1 VNPADGAVPPVAKR
15 RAWRGWC
22 SYDWANSAFATVG
35 LAAVLPVYFVSLVP
49 QGGLHLP
56 LPGVDLT
63 LKAASLWGY
72 TISISAILV
81 AAMAPWLGALA
92 DARGWRRPLLM
103 LFCLI
108 GAAGTSLLALA
119 GPGQFLLAAFF
130 FTLAN
135 IGFAGGNIFYNAF
148 LPVIAEP
155 HEVDRLSARGFA
167 WGYLGGGICLALV
180 FVMIQY
186 YPWFG
191 FADPGSATRAGFL
204 LTGLWWL
211 LFSLP
216 TFLWVKDREPRSGNA
231 PRKIHNYLQTFL
243 EIRPYRDLLRF
254 LIAFLLYHDG
264 IETIIVVSAVFGR
277 EELGMSQGAILGC
290 FLMIQ
295 IIAMPGSLLFG
306 RIAERW
312 NAKAAI
318 LLCLA
323 LFILLTV
330 YAFFMRHAW
339 EFWLLGLVV
348 ALILGGSQAISRS
361 LFASMIP
368 AHKEAEFFGF
378 YAIGAKFATIF
389 GPLLFALIGS
399 FTGSTRLSILGLL
412 FFFVAGGLLL
422 LTVDVDRGRRLAG
435 KGSP

>member
-1 VNPADGAVPPVAKR
+1 MSPVDKK
-15 RAWRGWC
+15 RAWIGWC

-49 QGGLHLP
+49 EGGLHLP
-56 LPGVDLT
+56 LLGMDLT

-72 TISISAILV
+72 TISISAMLV

-92 DARGWRRPLLM
+92 DARGWRRPLLI
-103 LFCLI
+103 LFCLC
-108 GAAGTSLLALA
+108 GVAGTSLLSLA
-119 GPGQFLLAAFF
+119 GPGQFVLAAFF

-148 LPVIAEP
+148 LPVIAAP
-155 HEVDRLSARGFA
+155 QEVDRLSAHGFA
-167 WGYLGGGICLALV
+167 WGYLGGGLCLAAV
-180 FVMIQY
+180 FVMIQHY
-186 YPWFG
+186 SWFG
-191 FADPGSATRAGFL
+191 FANQGNATRAGFL

-211 LFSLP
+211 VFSLP
-216 TFLWVKDREPRSGNA
+216 TFIWVRDKQPQPRA
-231 PRKIHNYLQTFL
+231 VTRKVQNYLQTFL

-295 IIAMPGSLLFG
+295 IIAMPGALLFG

-312 NAKAAI
+312 SSRSAI
-318 LLCLA
+318 LACLA
-323 LFILLTV
+323 LFILLTI
-330 YAFFMRHAW
+330 YAFFMHHAW

-368 AHKEAEFFGF
+368 SHKEAEFFGF
-378 YAIGAKFATIF
+378 YAIGSKFATIF

-399 FTGSTRLSILGLL
+399 LTGSTRLSILGLL

>member
-1 VNPADGAVPPVAKR
+1 MADSAKK
-15 RAWRGWC
+15 RAWLGWC

-35 LAAVLPVYFVSLVP
+35 LAAVLPVYFVTLVP
-49 QGGLHLP
+49 AGGIHLP
-56 LPGVDLT
+56 LLGQDLT
-63 LKAASLWGY
+63 ITAAALWGY
-72 TISISAILV
+72 TISVSAVLV
-81 AAMAPWLGALA
+81 ATLAPWLGALA
-92 DARGWRRPLLM
+92 DARGWRRPLLI
-103 LFCLI
+103 LFCLA
-108 GAAGTSLLALA
+108 GAAGTSLLSLA
-119 GPGQFLLAAFF
+119 GPGQFLLAALF

-135 IGFAGGNIFYNAF
+135 LGFAGGNIFYNSF
-148 LPVIAEP
+148 LPVIAAP

-180 FVMIQY
+180 FVMIQEHA
-186 YPWFG
+186 WFG
-191 FADPGSATRAGFL
+191 FAGPGEATRAGFL

-211 LFSLP
+211 GFALP
-216 TFLWVKDREPRSGNA
+216 TFLWVRDQGPRPATG
-231 PRKIHNYLQTFL
+231 RKLQSYAQTFR
-243 EIRPYRDLLRF
+243 EILPYRDLLRF
-254 LIAFLLYHDG
+254 LIAFLLFNDG

-312 NAKAAI
+312 SAKAAI
-318 LLCLA
+318 LACLA
-323 LFILLTV
+323 CFILLTL
-330 YAFFMRHAW
+330 YAFFMHRAW

-361 LFASMIP
+361 LFASLIP
-368 AHKEAEFFGF
+368 PHKEAEFFGF
-378 YAIGAKFATIF
+378 YAIGSKFATIF

-399 FTGSTRLSILGLL
+399 LTGSNRLSILGLL

-422 LTVDVDRGRRLAG
+422 LGVDVERGRRLAG
-435 KGSP
+435 KASP